1 MKLKTLRG
9 NLKLPAFFPDA
20 TYGQIR
26 GLDNKKLRKLNVDG
40 VVVNAYHFL
49 KEKTH
54 LKAGKKGGIHNLMK
68 FYKPIISDSGGFQ
81 IMSLIHNTPKNGKI
95 LDNEIHFKID
105 NKKIILTP
113 ENCIKTQIKIGSDI
127 IMCLDDC
134 TKASQ
139 NKKEQEKSV
148 ERTIKWAEKC
158 KKEFLKLTKNKKEK
172 PLLFAIIQGGNNK
185 KLRKKC
191 AEKLIKIG
199 FDGYSFGGWPI
210 DNGKLLK
217 EILRYTSSLIP
228 KDKPK
233 YAMGIGKPQDIIE
246 CVRLGYNM
254 FDCVIPTREARHKK
268 LYIFTKNPKKI
279 NPFKDNFF
287 TAIRIKR
294 KHENSKINASKFCN
308 CELCK
313 NHNLQELHSLFLKKD
328 KKAIELATIHNLVF
342 YSTIMEILRKFKSKC
357 SHQSETE

>member
-1 MKLKTLRG
+1 MELKTLHG

-20 TYGQIR
+20 TFGQIK
-26 GLDNKKLRKLNVDG
+26 GLDNKKLRKIDVDG

-54 LKAGKKGGIHNLMK
+54 IKACKKGGIHKLMR

-81 IMSLIHNTPKNGKI
+81 VMSLIHNNRGNGKI
-95 LDNEIHFKID
+95 LDNEIHFKLD
-105 NKKIILTP
+105 GKKVVLTP
-113 ENCIKTQIKIGSDI
+113 EKCIKTQIEIGSDI

-139 NKKEQEKSV
+139 SQKEQEKSV
-148 ERTIKWAEKC
+148 KRTISWAERC
-158 KKEFLKLTKNKKEK
+158 KKEFSSLTKNKKEK
-172 PLLFAIIQGGNNK
+172 PLLFAIVQGGNNK

-191 AEKLIKIG
+191 AQELIKIG

-210 DNGKLLK
+210 HNRKLLK

-228 KDKPK
+228 DDKPK
-233 YAMGIGKPQDIIE
+233 YAMGIGKPQDIVE
-246 CVRLGYNM
+246 CIKLGYNM

-268 LYIFTKNPKKI
+268 LYVLIKNPKKI

-287 TAIRIKR
+287 TAISIKGKHKGSKR
-294 KHENSKINASKFCN
+294 KISKFCN
-308 CELCK
+308 CEACK
-313 NHNLQELHSLFLKKD
+313 KHSLGELYELFLKKD
-328 KKAIELATIHNLVF
+328 KKAIELATIHNLTF
-342 YSTIMEILRKFKSKC
+342 YSTLMKILRKVQQNC
-357 SHQSETE
+357 SHRTETY